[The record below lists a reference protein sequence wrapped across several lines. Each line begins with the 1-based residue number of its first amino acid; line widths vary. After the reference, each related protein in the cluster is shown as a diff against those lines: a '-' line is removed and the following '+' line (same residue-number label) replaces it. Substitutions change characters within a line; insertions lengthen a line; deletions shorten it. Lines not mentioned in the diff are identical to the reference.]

1 MNDRVTLSEAFQ
13 ILAGYGPAVWLGVLA
28 AIVTFVI
35 EIILY
40 TKGILFA
47 GGEQKLRRA
56 RKEGKAVLGTLK
68 DCRYQNREPEGK
80 TVAVLFPK
88 DEVIQLPVPFRR
100 DRDAAQLQPGF
111 FGIGVVVAG
120 IVPAARRHSVGT
132 ALPFAG
138 IGDFRHFPPVGEV
151 DRLFDGEGEVL
162 RLRRPA
168 VGGTEGGGKQPEE
181 AAEPPAL

>member
-68 DCRYQNREPEGK
+68 DCRYQNREPEEKTANRLYTGIYEYTVDGVTRTKQLTLSGTKPPHTLYFYYTSSPEHVFSEYDVGK
-80 TVAVLFPK
+80 NPLKILLYIIP
-88 DEVIQLPVPFRR
+88 IL
-100 DRDAAQLQPGF
+100 AAY
-111 FGIGVVVAG
+111 
-120 IVPAARRHSVGT
+120 IVMT
-132 ALPFAG
+132 ALG
-138 IGDFRHFPPVGEV
+138 FRP
-151 DRLFDGEGEVL
+151 
-162 RLRRPA
+162 
-168 VGGTEGGGKQPEE
+168 
-181 AAEPPAL
+181 